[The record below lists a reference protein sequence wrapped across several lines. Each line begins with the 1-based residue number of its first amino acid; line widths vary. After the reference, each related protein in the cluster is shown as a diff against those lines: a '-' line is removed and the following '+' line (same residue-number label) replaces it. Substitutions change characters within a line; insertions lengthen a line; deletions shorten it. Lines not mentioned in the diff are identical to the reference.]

1 MLARLNLPAKL
12 ADRQPYMLATVP
24 QPSLMSGYFCGADLA
39 WRFAAVPRIEV
50 QMSSSI
56 IASMQ
61 SYASPNK
68 LQANKTSSALESA
81 KPVEQ
86 TAEEKFLDYAKKS
99 PAEKIRD
106 ALLKSVGVTEEQL
119 KNMTPEQR
127 KEVEQKIADKIKEAM
142 QKQAEKGESTS
153 GFFTD
158 IKA

>member
-1 MLARLNLPAKL
+1 M
-12 ADRQPYMLATVP
+12 
-24 QPSLMSGYFCGADLA
+24 DLA
-39 WRFAAVPRIEV
+39 LRLAGSIRRGI

-56 IASMQ
+56 VTGMQ
-61 SYASPNK
+61 SFALPNK
-68 LQANKTSSALESA
+68 LQAPKSSVLPAA
-81 KPVEQ
+81 TNQVEK

-142 QKQAEKGESTS
+142 QKQTEKGESTK

-158 IKA
+158 ITA

>member
-1 MLARLNLPAKL
+1 
-12 ADRQPYMLATVP
+12 
-24 QPSLMSGYFCGADLA
+24 
-39 WRFAAVPRIEV
+39 
-50 QMSSSI
+50 MSSSI
-56 IASMQ
+56 VTGMQ
-61 SYASPNK
+61 SFALPNK
-68 LQANKTSSALESA
+68 LQAPKSSVLPAA
-81 KPVEQ
+81 TNQVEK

-142 QKQAEKGESTS
+142 QKQAEKGESAK

>member
-1 MLARLNLPAKL
+1 M
-12 ADRQPYMLATVP
+12 
-24 QPSLMSGYFCGADLA
+24 
-39 WRFAAVPRIEV
+39 
-50 QMSSSI
+50 SI
-56 IASMQ
+56 IDSMQ
-61 SYASPNK
+61 SFILPK
-68 LQANKTSSALESA
+68 QALAKTSSTAA
-81 KPVEQ
+81 PTKQAEQ

-106 ALLKSVGVTEEQL
+106 ALLKSVGVTEEEL

-142 QKQAEKGESTS
+142 QKQTEKGESPK